1 MKYDTIVVGAGSAGS
16 IMASRLS
23 EDPEHSVLLLEA
35 GPDYPE
41 FEQLPDEVKFGYA
54 TATDI
59 MTSDHNWQ
67 FWGKATETSPPMMV
81 PRGKVTGGS
90 SAINGQV
97 FLRGV
102 PEDYDSW
109 AAMGN
114 DEWSFPQCLQ
124 YLRKTETDTDFPD
137 DDFHSSEGP
146 IIARRFKQD
155 ELLADQVAFQAS
167 CRAAGFP
174 ESPDHNHPEASGVG
188 PMPFNNP
195 NGIRFSTALGYLN
208 PARHRLNLT
217 IRPNCATQRIVFDG
231 KKAVGVE
238 VESGGETFIA
248 EADQIVLSS
257 GAIGSP
263 HILLLSGVGPSA
275 HLQEMGLPVVHDLPG
290 VGQNLRDHP
299 IIYVTF
305 RTKPDYPL
313 DGLAPRIQMGLRWTA
328 EGSDLRNDLMIFMQ
342 SYATERVDRG
352 GERMEP
358 LGIRMLGVL
367 DLAMSA
373 GELKLT
379 STDPGE
385 QPSLD
390 YRYLRDPF
398 DRRRMREL
406 VRTCVSLGEHETFS
420 GIVEN
425 RIEPTDEELASD
437 DALDAFCA
445 RDATTGQ
452 HISGTC
458 KMGPGSDNMAVVD
471 QHGRVHGLE
480 NLRIADASI
489 MPNCIRA
496 NTNVTTM
503 MIGERIADFMRSG
516 G

>member
-1 MKYDTIVVGAGSAGS
+1 M
-16 IMASRLS
+16 
-23 EDPEHSVLLLEA
+23 
-35 GPDYPE
+35 
-41 FEQLPDEVKFGYA
+41 
-54 TATDI
+54 
-59 MTSDHNWQ
+59 
-67 FWGKATETSPPMMV
+67 
-81 PRGKVTGGS
+81 
-90 SAINGQV
+90 
-97 FLRGV
+97 
-102 PEDYDSW
+102 
-109 AAMGN
+109 
-114 DEWSFPQCLQ
+114 
-124 YLRKTETDTDFPD
+124 
-137 DDFHSSEGP
+137 
-146 IIARRFKQD
+146 
-155 ELLADQVAFQAS
+155 
-167 CRAAGFP
+167 
-174 ESPDHNHPEASGVG
+174 
-188 PMPFNNP
+188 
-195 NGIRFSTALGYLN
+195 N

-217 IRPNCATQRIVFDG
+217 IRPNCTTRRIVFDG
-231 KKAVGVE
+231 KRAVGVE
-238 VESGGETFIA
+238 VESGGETFVA

-299 IIYVTF
+299 MIYVTF
-305 RTKPDYPL
+305 KTKEGYPL
-313 DGLAPRIQMGLRWTA
+313 DGMAPRVQMGLRWTA
-328 EGSDLRNDLMIFMQ
+328 EGSDLRNDLMILMQ

-358 LGIRMLGVL
+358 LGIRMLGIL

-379 STDPGE
+379 STDPNE

-398 DRRRMREL
+398 DRQRMREM
-406 VRTCVSLGEHETFS
+406 VRTCVSLAEHDTFKD
-420 GIVEN
+420 IVEYC
-425 RIEPTDEELASD
+425 IEPTDEEMASD
-437 DALDAFCA
+437 EALDAFCA

-458 KMGPGSDNMAVVD
+458 KMGPVSDNMAVVD

-480 NLRIADASI
+480 NLRIADASV

-503 MIGERIADFMRSG
+503 MIGERIADFIRNG